1 MVDTKLIILI
11 SLALLDIINHHR
23 MILFYY
29 IRFRALSVHYVFNTL
44 YFLPYSHRHYLLSW
58 AVVTHPISKLFQDK
72 TLDKIFVI
80 KRIIYPQYNFTP
92 KLSQLRND
100 SYQGNLEVHS
110 QAIGKSGTLLLEISR
125 YNILRIELL
134 SRIIVNRVRWAL
146 LQINNSVT
154 RQSACQYNNVDT

>member
-92 KLSQLRND
+92 KLSQLRN
-100 SYQGNLEVHS
+100 LF
-110 QAIGKSGTLLLEISR
+110 
-125 YNILRIELL
+125 L
-134 SRIIVNRVRWAL
+134 SR
-146 LQINNSVT
+146 
-154 RQSACQYNNVDT
+154 QSRSPFTGYRKIRNTLIRDFTVQCS